1 MSQGSAKAF
10 GEGPQGIQGE
20 QGIQGIQGEQGIQGP
35 QGTVMYDGYAI
46 INFGSIPG
54 TNITSTVVTGQTNI
68 LTTSMVNLF
77 MMADTTVSGAL
88 GHNDAEH
95 KIVPIKL
102 TAGNFVAGTGFTIYA
117 ETEWRLTSTFQVR
130 FMWLQ

>member
-46 INFGSIPG
+46 VDFGSVPG
-54 TNITSTVVTGQTNI
+54 TNIVSTVITGLANI

-77 MMADTTVSGAL
+77 MMADTTVSGSV
-88 GHNDAEH
+88 GHNAEEH

-102 TAGNFVAGTGFTIYA
+102 TAGNIVPGTGFTIYA
-117 ETEWRLTSTFQVR
+117 ETDWRLTSTFKVR
-130 FMWLQ
+130 YMWLQ